1 MNYKF
6 FNGWK
11 FPEYE
16 TRLLAVDE
24 NGKSTYNGL
33 VHIETALEY
42 VKNFGVMVDVG
53 ANVGLITVPMAEKF
67 QKVYAFECV
76 PETYECLKYN
86 TSKISNIE
94 CFNVAVSN
102 EQGMINVAIPKS
114 DGVVYSS
121 GWASISK
128 DRQDVFPEKDFV
140 EVKSL
145 TLDSINLD
153 RLDFLK
159 IDVEQAEMMVV
170 EGAINTIKKH
180 RPVIEF
186 ENKRRENVNV
196 ISYLNTLGYEII
208 PGRKTKSSECIMI
221 STV

>member
-1 MNYKF
+1 MGHKI
-6 FNGWK
+6 FNGWM

-16 TRLLAVDE
+16 TRLLAIDE
-24 NGKSTYNGL
+24 DGNSIYSGL
-33 VHIETALEY
+33 KHVVTALEY
-42 VKNFGVMVDVG
+42 VKDFGVMIDVG

-67 QKVYAFECV
+67 QKIYAFECV

-86 TSKISNIE
+86 TSKISNVE
-94 CFNVAVSN
+94 CFNVAVSDN
-102 EQGMINVAIPKS
+102 EGIVNVAIPKS

-128 DRQDVFPEKDFV
+128 DRQDVFPEKDFL

-145 TLDSINLD
+145 TLDSLNLD

-159 IDVEQAEMMVV
+159 IDVEQAEMMVIK
-170 EGAINTIKKH
+170 GATNTIKRCK
-180 RPVIEF
+180 PVIEF

-208 PGRKTKSSECIMI
+208 PGRKAKASECIMI